1 MTHRFHTS
9 PALPQRVLRR
19 ADLLADGM
27 TTRMLTRAVRD
38 GLLVRPR
45 RGHYLP
51 PEAHPD
57 LVEAVRCGG
66 RLDCVSLLE
75 RVGVFVRDPLGT
87 HVQLDSDASRVPVP
101 AAGVV
106 RHWRATE
113 AHPDDALT
121 PWVEALVQAVLCQT
135 PRAAIA
141 TLDSAWHLGIVREAE
156 IAEIFHTL
164 PRAYRRLRPLLD
176 RRAESG
182 TETLVRLL
190 LRGLGIRPEL
200 QVSIDGVGRVDLVVD
215 GWLIIECDSREHHSS
230 WEAVR
235 ADRRRDAVAAALG
248 YTTVRLLA
256 EDILYRPEWVSD
268 VLRRAVRARGRS

>member
-1 MTHRFHTS
+1 M
-9 PALPQRVLRR
+9 
-19 ADLLADGM
+19 
-27 TTRMLTRAVRD
+27 
-38 GLLVRPR
+38 
-45 RGHYLP
+45 
-51 PEAHPD
+51 
-57 LVEAVRCGG
+57 
-66 RLDCVSLLE
+66 
-75 RVGVFVRDPLGT
+75 
-87 HVQLDSDASRVPVP
+87 
-101 AAGVV
+101 

-141 TLDSAWHLGIVREAE
+141 TLDSAWHLGIVGEAE

-248 YTTVRLLA
+248 YTTVRLLGQR
-256 EDILYRPEWVSD
+256 RPPP
-268 VLRRAVRARGRS
+268 RRARPRPLVTPEIAARQGRIARARARRAGDLRSCERQTVSGRSRRR